1 MLAAIILVL
10 NGAFL
15 PTTPA
20 PRRLF
25 GYVMVPLVP
34 VVARIADRVTVNGD
48 DVMLVRGTH
57 DCIFRV
63 GSPAFRCDDGAPR
76 SAGVAPFARDG
87 IVFVPIGAVAR
98 ALGGSVLADARSGAV
113 EIAMPPHWAVVT
125 PAPFD
130 PNAPHVV
137 PTQVFTPQ
145 PGPPTPQVMV
155 SGDPRPR
162 RTALPATPSRVPGG

>member
-1 MLAAIILVL
+1 MLAAIVLVL
-10 NGAFL
+10 NGTFL

-25 GYVMVPLVP
+25 GRVMVPLVP
-34 VVARIADRVTVNGD
+34 VVARIADRVTLAGD
-48 DVMLVRGTH
+48 EIRLVRGARSCVFH
-57 DCIFRV
+57 V
-63 GSPAFRCDDGAPR
+63 GVPAFRCDGVAGT
-76 SAGVAPFARDG
+76 AGVAPFARDG
-87 IVFVPIGAVAR
+87 IVFVPIAAVTR
-98 ALGGSVLADARSGAV
+98 GLGGSVLAEPRSGAV
-113 EIAMPPHWAVVT
+113 EIAMPPHWAVGT

-130 PNAPHVV
+130 ANAPQVA